1 MAECSLGKREALGS
15 SPSRAMIFSSHVIF
29 DGQCGFAARAT
40 SIKKCIFCYSS
51 FVPSRFV
58 TDLIKQG
65 ENVKGRPSGSIAQ
78 MAECSH
84 GKREALGSS
93 PSRAM
98 IFSSPV
104 TFTIYPVYM
113 HLEGTTDKGETTTCT
128 MNMSKAE
135 FSLNGL
141 QSYTL

>member
-1 MAECSLGKREALGS
+1 MAECSYGKREALGS

-104 TFTIYPVYM
+104 TFIIIPF
-113 HLEGTTDKGETTTCT
+113 TCIWKERLI
-128 MNMSKAE
+128 KAKQ
-135 FSLNGL
+135 LHVP
-141 QSYTL
+141 